1 MSYITSSKSSIN
13 HLWEMDRANYTLLLH
28 FMCVRIWGVCTC
40 VCNPEVNR
48 WCLPQL
54 LSTVV
59 FWQRV
64 SHWLQSSSI
73 QLGWLAPEIHLA
85 LTPHH
90 WAFTDLC
97 CCTQLLWVPGFKL
110 GSLGLR
116 SHHFTNWA
124 NSTASILLY
133 FWGSILMICPCWS
146 QIPKLQR
153 FFCFSLPSD
162 GVVGACHIPHHQTSL
177 LQMFSSGSW
186 HGNW

>member
-1 MSYITSSKSSIN
+1 MGNGPCKLYFITSFYVCS
-13 HLWEMDRANYTLLLH
+13 HLG
-28 FMCVRIWGVCTC
+28 CVHLC

-90 WAFTDLC
+90 WELTDTC
-97 CCTQLLWVPGFKL
+97 CRTQLLWVPGFKL
-110 GSLGLR
+110 GSLGLH
-116 SHHFTNWA
+116 SHHFTNWV
-124 NSTASILLY
+124 NSTASISLY
-133 FWGSILMICPCWS
+133 FWGNILLICPCWS
-146 QIPKLQR
+146 QIPKLQW
-153 FFCFSLPSD
+153 FFCFSLLSD
-162 GVVGACHIPHHQTSL
+162 GVVGVCHIPHPQTGL
-177 LQMFSSGSW
+177 L
-186 HGNW
+186 